1 MKSRAIKGRF
11 KPANPAKYKG
21 DIKKI
26 TYRSLWERRFMLY
39 CDRSDQIV
47 SWSSE
52 ELHVPYF
59 FIEDEKWHN
68 YYPDFL
74 IETHDGRTIMVEIK
88 PESQWR
94 WPQNLA
100 KWSYAAEYCDQNGYD
115 FKVLGKKELYGR

>member
-1 MKSRAIKGRF
+1 MKSQSIKGRF
-11 KPANPAKYKG
+11 RPKNPDKYNG

-59 FIEDEKWHN
+59 FVEDEKWHN
-68 YYPDFL
+68 YYPDF
-74 IETHDGRTIMVEIK
+74 IVETKDGNKIMVEIK
-88 PESQWR
+88 PEAQWK
-94 WPQNLA
+94 WSKNLA
-100 KWSYAAEYCDQNGYD
+100 KWSYAANYCDKNGMD
-115 FKVLGKKELYGR
+115 FKVLGKRDLYGR